1 MLKVMKMPKIGVNMT
16 EAKIVKLAVCEGD
29 AIAEEQLIL
38 EAETDKA
45 TQEIFATMSGT
56 IVKILIAEGDV
67 VECQNPIMILGDTGE
82 KATEADIAALIGA
95 PAPAAKAEA
104 AASPAPVPAAAP
116 AASAVASVPATI
128 PAAPSAAPV
137 LADGGQRIKISPLA
151 KKIAKENGVDP
162 AQLSPAVPGA
172 RITKNDVLEFL
183 KRPAQSRT
191 TASVGEIKDTIP
203 FTGTRKIIAERMNDS
218 NQNRPSVGL
227 TLHADVTEWLA
238 FREKLKAKGVSVSY
252 NDLMVATVAKALS
265 EFPVVN
271 SRLNA
276 EKGVIELLNNINIGV
291 AVDTEKGLLV
301 PVIKNANQKGLLEI
315 SADFKEKAAR
325 AAEGRATADDLTGG
339 TFTVT
344 NLGMFEIE
352 SFIPVINPP
361 ECCIL
366 AVGAIVKEPVVE
378 GDAVCIRPRMQMTLV
393 FDHRIID
400 GAPAAKFLQRVKHLV
415 ESPLEMLL

>member
-67 VECQNPIMILGDTGE
+67 VECQNPIMILGDAGE

-104 AASPAPVPAAAP
+104 AASPAPVPQRP
-116 AASAVASVPATI
+116 RKHLLRHPLW
-128 PAAPSAAPV
+128 P
-137 LADGGQRIKISPLA
+137 DGGQRIKISPLA

-162 AQLSPAVPGA
+162 AQLTPAVPGA

-183 KRPAQSRT
+183 KRPAQSRAA
-191 TASVGEIKDTIP
+191 ASVGEIKDTIP

-252 NDLMVATVAKALS
+252 NDLMVATAAKALS
-265 EFPVVN
+265 EFPVIN
-271 SRLNA
+271 SRLNM
-276 EKGVIELLNNINIGV
+276 EKGVIELLNNINVGV

-315 SADFKEKAAR
+315 SDEFKEKAAR
-325 AAEGRATADDLTGG
+325 CRR
-339 TFTVT
+339 
-344 NLGMFEIE
+344 
-352 SFIPVINPP
+352 
-361 ECCIL
+361 
-366 AVGAIVKEPVVE
+366 
-378 GDAVCIRPRMQMTLV
+378 RPRHGRRLN
-393 FDHRIID
+393 R
-400 GAPAAKFLQRVKHLV
+400 RHLHHYQFRHV
-415 ESPLEMLL
+415 